1 MNSKYFYVSRK
12 YMANTSSST
21 DRLKLQRSKLN
32 EKLAVI
38 NDKKEVENE
47 IGEQNLG
54 WQLNRAVC
62 GLDANKQHLETAQRL
77 LDQYRAK
84 NKEEIIQPANIK
96 KDNAHAAAHASFDVA
111 TQKRDSAIATAN
123 NAIAAAHAA
132 FELATQKRDAAIAA
146 ANAAFEHVSKKID
159 GKMSTEEELLV
170 NRVNRF
176 TSAVKLSEQNVE
188 RLQSNKSKG
197 VIRVEG
203 AEKKIVRELTF
214 VSEIDDMNKRQEE
227 NKSSYMSKVTAPPD
241 ISNMPQWL
249 IDIGEDPSLEESRK
263 DAKKQVADRIRKEEE
278 EMERKKEINDKE
290 RRLMLAAEEQRQ
302 TDNRK
307 KELEVRAAKLSGRQA
322 SFVEDE
328 IFKLEATHE
337 YKMKQ
342 YEKETEMEEFRRRD
356 AEEEEKYR
364 KEEERKRLQ
373 EEEEEYNNLDQA
385 IAEAKE
391 RQRQYYKLHGN
402 STHVVKKAVK
412 SVGIKV

>member
-1 MNSKYFYVSRK
+1 
-12 YMANTSSST
+12 MANTSSST
-21 DRLKLQRSKLN
+21 ERLKLQRSKLN

-84 NKEEIIQPANIK
+84 NKNEIIEPALIK
-96 KDNAHAAAHASFDVA
+96 K
-111 TQKRDSAIATAN
+111 N

-146 ANAAFEHVSKKID
+146 ANAAYEHVSKKID

-214 VSEIDDMNKRQEE
+214 VSEIDDMNKKQEE
-227 NKSSYMSKVTAPPD
+227 YKNAYMSKMTAPPD
-241 ISNMPQWL
+241 ISDMPEWL
-249 IDIGEDPSLEESRK
+249 KPMGEDPSLEESRK
-263 DAKKQVADRIRKEEE
+263 EAKKQVADRIRKEEE
-278 EMERKKEINDKE
+278 EMDRKKEINDKE

-322 SFVEDE
+322 SYVEDE

-337 YKMKQ
+337 YNMKQ
-342 YEKETEMEEFRRRD
+342 YEKEKEMEEFRRRD